1 MFSKAALFTF
11 TLVAVSSAAS
21 IATRT
26 EPGSCNTGPIQCC
39 QSTEQA
45 SDPATSKL
53 LALLG
58 VVLQDLNVLVGL
70 QCSPITVI
78 GGGDASCDAEP
89 VCCQNNTYGG
99 LIAIG
104 CVPINI
110 DL

>member
-1 MFSKAALFTF
+1 MFSKAALFTS

-39 QSTEQA
+39 QSTEKA
-45 SDPATSKL
+45 DGPAASKL
-53 LALLG
+53 LGLLG
-58 VVLQDLNVLVGL
+58 VVLQDLNVLVGI

-78 GGGDASCDAEP
+78 GGGNAGCDAEP
-89 VCCQNNTYGG
+89 VCCQNNTFGG

-104 CVPINI
+104 CLPINI
-110 DL
+110 GL

>member
-1 MFSKAALFTF
+1 MFSKTALFIS

-21 IATRT
+21 IAART

-39 QSTEQA
+39 QSTEAA
-45 SDPATSKL
+45 SGPNASKL
-53 LALLG
+53 LGLLG
-58 VVLQDLNVLVGL
+58 VVVQDLNVLVGL

-78 GGGDASCDAEP
+78 GGGTSGCNAEP
-89 VCCQNNTYGG
+89 VCCQNNTFHG

-110 DL
+110 G